1 MYSVI
6 NVPYWTQLATDA
18 MYSLEQ
24 ALESKIVGEQR
35 EEDSEKQEQQQQPE
49 EESWVRNMSDK
60 FIFNV
65 SLGYNLANHN
75 QVSQPWW
82 TEIPEKK
89 IILGALPFH
98 ERKHVE
104 RLKIL
109 GVGGVL
115 TLNKPFELQ
124 PNFIGTPV
132 QPCDWLL
139 NDVQSLH
146 IPTPDFCPPTTK
158 EIQMGIEFMKK
169 IIATGKSVYVHC
181 KAGRGRSVVAVV
193 CYLIEVDNMTVED
206 AVDYVKKLRS
216 QINMGKIQLN
226 ICYSFY
232 NELHGIKTNSLQSS
246 KDEISCEIEDMD
258 GYGYEKM
265 KISKSGDNFV
275 SSVESEENIIENT
288 TTTTTTHNLTPLEKE
303 LQELNDDDDEFFL
316 V

>member
-1 MYSVI
+1 V
-6 NVPYWTQLATDA
+6 NKKKKFHLLLTFHFNQ
-18 MYSLEQ
+18 
-24 ALESKIVGEQR
+24 
-35 EEDSEKQEQQQQPE
+35 EDENGD
-49 EESWVRNMSDK
+49 SWVRNLSDQ
-60 FIFNV
+60 FIFHV
-65 SLGYNLANHN
+65 SLGYNLASHN

-104 RLKIL
+104 RLKTL

-124 PNFIGTPV
+124 PNLIGTPV

-139 NDVQSLH
+139 NDVESLH

-158 EIQMGIEFMKK
+158 EIKMGIDFMRR

-193 CYLIEVDNMTVED
+193 CYLMEVDNMTVEE
-206 AVDYVKKLRS
+206 AVEFVKKRRS

-226 ICYSFY
+226 ICYSYY
-232 NELHGIKTNSLQSS
+232 NELHGIITEPRLPLCKEKKVEGNDNDENESLLRNEEHTQ
-246 KDEISCEIEDMD
+246 KLFQLEEEEEEEEEEVADE
-258 GYGYEKM
+258 
-265 KISKSGDNFV
+265 
-275 SSVESEENIIENT
+275 
-288 TTTTTTHNLTPLEKE
+288 E
-303 LQELNDDDDEFFL
+303 LVKKLNDEFYL

>member
-1 MYSVI
+1 MLSAVI
-6 NVPYWTQLATDA
+6 DFPYWTQLATDT
-18 MYSLEQ
+18 MYSIEQ
-24 ALESKIVGEQR
+24 ALESKIVGEHK
-35 EEDSEKQEQQQQPE
+35 EEIPPTITTNDDVQQIQVVE
-49 EESWVRNMSDK
+49 GSESWVRNLSDQ
-60 FIFNV
+60 FIFHV

-82 TEIPEKK
+82 TEITEKK

-104 RLKIL
+104 RLKSL

-124 PNFIGTPV
+124 PNLIGTPV

-139 NDVQSLH
+139 NDVESLH

-158 EIQMGIEFMKK
+158 EIKMGIDFMKK
-169 IIATGKSVYVHC
+169 IIASGKSVYVHC

-193 CYLIEVDNMTVED
+193 CYLIETDNITVEE
-206 AVDYVKKLRS
+206 AVEYVKKRRS

-226 ICYSFY
+226 ICYSYY
-232 NELHGIKTNSLQSS
+232 NELHGIKMEPIIPKCENEIKESEKGPEASEHN
-246 KDEISCEIEDMD
+246 KDEDCCQ
-258 GYGYEKM
+258 KL
-265 KISKSGDNFV
+265 FQL
-275 SSVESEENIIENT
+275 EEE
-288 TTTTTTHNLTPLEKE
+288 E
-303 LQELNDDDDEFFL
+303 DDDELKGLNDGDSQEFVL